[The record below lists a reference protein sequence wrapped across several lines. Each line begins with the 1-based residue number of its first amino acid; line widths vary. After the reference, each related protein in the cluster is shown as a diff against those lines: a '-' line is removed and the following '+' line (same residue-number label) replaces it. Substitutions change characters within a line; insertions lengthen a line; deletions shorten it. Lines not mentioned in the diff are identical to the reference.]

1 MNGRPFE
8 KGKSGNPGGRPR
20 VITELRDLARRQ
32 APDAIK
38 ELGRLALKARSETAR
53 IAAIREL
60 LDRGYG
66 KPTQILAGED
76 EADPELTKIE
86 VSFIRPDFDGSDDDE

>member
-1 MNGRPFE
+1 MAGRPFE
-8 KGKSGNPGGRPR
+8 NGRSGNPGGKPR
-20 VITELRDLARRQ
+20 VIAELRDLARRQ

-38 ELGRLALKARSETAR
+38 ELGRLALKARNETAR

-66 KPTQILAGED
+66 KPTQILAGD
-76 EADPELTKIE
+76 DAADTGLKKIE
-86 VSFIRPDFDGSDDDE
+86 VVFVSPRQQQDDEL

>member
-1 MNGRPFE
+1 MNGRPSRRKE
-8 KGKSGNPGGRPR
+8 RQYGRRPR

-76 EADPELTKIE
+76 EADRNSQK
-86 VSFIRPDFDGSDDDE
+86 SRSAS

>member
-1 MNGRPFE
+1 MAGRPFE
-8 KGKSGNPGGRPR
+8 KGRSGNPGGRPR
-20 VITELRDLARRQ
+20 VIAELRDLARRQ

-38 ELGRLALKARSETAR
+38 ELGRLALKARNETAR

-66 KPTQILAGED
+66 KPTQILAGD
-76 EADPELTKIE
+76 DAADTGLKKIE
-86 VSFIRPDFDGSDDDE
+86 VVFVSPRQQQDDEL